1 MWKKMKWDPAIAF
14 YSVAVFLGLSLLVT
28 VLVDIFNIFGVKYW
42 MVENLTIP
50 YFWFYWFSTPVENPL
65 QWYLLGMTLIVFGSN
80 AGRAFQDNDRQAG
93 PFWLLLSVGTMFML
107 VEDAGDVRHAIRK
120 MVQGVAG
127 EGSYGYAGTLFE
139 LGYFAVIGLIMLYA
153 VWRYRHVYWNR
164 TRMRNYLFGGYICYG
179 LAVSASFIG
188 SAFHSIIG
196 FTVYEKVGEVIL
208 KGLFMRDQITMEA
221 YQVANASR
229 NIDFFFMDRLV
240 EESLE
245 LLGVAALL
253 TAGLIFYSQYRGKA
267 TGDPE

>member
-1 MWKKMKWDPAIAF
+1 MWEKLKGNPAIAF
-14 YSVAVFLGLSLLVT
+14 YSVTVFLGLSLLVT
-28 VLVDIFNIFGVKYW
+28 ILVDIFNIFGIKYW

-50 YFWFYWFSTPVENPL
+50 YFWFYWFSMPVENPL
-65 QWYLLGMTLIVFGSN
+65 QWYLLGLTLIVFGSN
-80 AGRAFQDNDRQAG
+80 AGRAYRDNDRQAG

-107 VEDAGDVRHAIRK
+107 VEDAGDVRHAVRK
-120 MVQGVAG
+120 MVQGAAG

-153 VWRYRHVYWNR
+153 VWHYRHVYWHR
-164 TRMRNYLFGGYICYG
+164 TRMRNYLLGGYVCYG

-208 KGLFMRDQITMEA
+208 KGLFVRDQITMEA
-221 YQVANASR
+221 YQVASASR
-229 NIDFFFMDRLV
+229 NVDFFFMDRMV

-253 TAGLIFYSQYRGKA
+253 TAGLFFYSKYRGKV
-267 TGDPE
+267 TVDQE